1 MKRVWIGLM
10 LCINVIWANEA
21 YEIAKK
27 SYDVMYGYKS
37 SISMVDMVLINAQ
50 GSENQRKFELKKL
63 EGDDG
68 DKSLLTFVYP
78 IDVKDTKLLSFEHIG
93 TDDDQWLYLPELKR
107 TKRILSKNK
116 SGSFMG
122 SEFSYE
128 DISSQNYKKYDYIA
142 EVKEESYEGTQC
154 FVIQRI
160 PIDKNSAYSKQI
172 VYVDKKTYLAKYGE
186 YFDKQNK
193 LLKKISFLEYSK
205 LSNIYRVKK
214 IDMLNVQTNKRTTL
228 IYTEDKINQNLSE
241 NDFSQR
247 VLQ

>member
-1 MKRVWIGLM
+1 MKRVLTGLI
-10 LCINVIWANEA
+10 LFISVIWGNDA

-37 SISMVDMVLINAQ
+37 SISMVDMVLINAT

-63 EGDDG
+63 EGDNG

-78 IDVKDTKLLSFEHIG
+78 MDVKDTKLLSFEHIG
-93 TDDDQWLYLPELKR
+93 SDDDQWLYLPELKR
-107 TKRILSKNK
+107 TKRILAKNK

-128 DISSQNYKKYDYIA
+128 DISSQNYKKYDYAPI
-142 EVKEESYEGTQC
+142 VKEDSFEDTQC
-154 FVIQRI
+154 FVIERI

-172 VYVDKKTYLAKYGE
+172 VYVDKKTYLPKFGE

-193 LLKKISFLEYSK
+193 LLKKISFLEYAK

-228 IYTEDKINQNLSE
+228 IYTEDKINQDLNE
-241 NDFSQR
+241 DDFSQR